1 MVQPTPG
8 QARDII
14 SLPGP
19 AASLE
24 LGPTL
29 ERVEQT
35 EREFRLK
42 TAPDGSGTSF
52 EIIVDAT
59 GSGPK
64 FRWVIFA
71 VRNVSQKPLSY
82 ILNTQRRGFSGSG
95 LYSPK
100 LGEKPLVNI
109 RASHGSQP
117 TIQENN
123 GGQRIVITVNPS
135 QTITYVAQVR
145 GRWPASLALWEAAAL
160 EERNTKEAFIKG
172 LLLGIAALIA
182 IYISTLFI
190 VRRKVI
196 FPVAAL
202 FAWSGVAF
210 LCGEFGFLPSTFGV
224 TSVSDE
230 KFRAVTEA
238 VMCFSLFGFLYSFL
252 DLRRS
257 TPVVGYAVLAILPLA
272 LAVIGLAATMPAL
285 GTAVARIGILAAVLG
300 GCVLVSRLARIGHLR
315 AQVIVPFWLFITLWS
330 LAAGAAAFGFLA
342 HNLTLPGLIA
352 GLAIVLLTLAITV
365 TQFAFTANLMSDGV
379 YEDSGRKALAL
390 AGSEQCVWDWHE
402 ERRKL
407 FIGRELEVVLG
418 LKSGHIRSGGP
429 EAWLQLIHPED
440 RSIYS
445 TAFAAAIE
453 QGHGP
458 FSVEFRLQRAD
469 GDYRWFILRGRAFPG
484 DDNRAQRLIGA
495 LADISTLKTSEERL
509 MQDAVH
515 DPLTSLPNRILF
527 QDRLEQ
533 VILRMALQDGVPLAV
548 FVIDIDRFKSVND
561 GLGHAVGD
569 SLLLEMSRRLKKLIG
584 PQDTLARLGGA
595 QFGVIA
601 LSASDAREITA
612 LAERIRRA
620 MGAPIIIS
628 PREVYLTASIGVAR
642 FGEAS
647 KSASDLLKDAE
658 IALHNAK
665 RQGKDKIEF
674 FRASMRDDRGVRV
687 SLESD
692 LRRALERR
700 EIEIAYQ
707 PIVRLADMKV
717 AGFEALMRWKH
728 PKLGLLAPSDF
739 IEIAEETGLIVEIGR
754 YVLEQATLQLGTWQR
769 AFTPTDPV
777 FVSINVSSRQLLTG
791 SLADDLRFVLE
802 RAELVPGTLKLEIT
816 ETLIMENPE
825 QSAKILRRLKEL
837 GASLSIDDFGTG
849 YSSLS
854 YLQRFPF
861 DTLKIDQ
868 SFIQTGGSGSTTTII
883 MESIIDLAE
892 KLGMEVVAEGAESAH
907 DVEILTEAGCDFAQ
921 GFYFG
926 QPMSSKEALDHF
938 AKRPAGLAAK
948 AKETA

>member
-1 MVQPTPG
+1 
-8 QARDII
+8 
-14 SLPGP
+14 
-19 AASLE
+19 
-24 LGPTL
+24 
-29 ERVEQT
+29 
-35 EREFRLK
+35 
-42 TAPDGSGTSF
+42 
-52 EIIVDAT
+52 
-59 GSGPK
+59 
-64 FRWVIFA
+64 
-71 VRNVSQKPLSY
+71 
-82 ILNTQRRGFSGSG
+82 
-95 LYSPK
+95 
-100 LGEKPLVNI
+100 
-109 RASHGSQP
+109 
-117 TIQENN
+117 
-123 GGQRIVITVNPS
+123 
-135 QTITYVAQVR
+135 
-145 GRWPASLALWEAAAL
+145 
-160 EERNTKEAFIKG
+160 
-172 LLLGIAALIA
+172 
-182 IYISTLFI
+182 
-190 VRRKVI
+190 
-196 FPVAAL
+196 
-202 FAWSGVAF
+202 
-210 LCGEFGFLPSTFGV
+210 
-224 TSVSDE
+224 
-230 KFRAVTEA
+230 
-238 VMCFSLFGFLYSFL
+238 
-252 DLRRS
+252 
-257 TPVVGYAVLAILPLA
+257 
-272 LAVIGLAATMPAL
+272 
-285 GTAVARIGILAAVLG
+285 
-300 GCVLVSRLARIGHLR
+300 
-315 AQVIVPFWLFITLWS
+315 
-330 LAAGAAAFGFLA
+330 
-342 HNLTLPGLIA
+342 
-352 GLAIVLLTLAITV
+352 
-365 TQFAFTANLMSDGV
+365 
-379 YEDSGRKALAL
+379 
-390 AGSEQCVWDWHE
+390 
-402 ERRKL
+402 
-407 FIGRELEVVLG
+407 
-418 LKSGHIRSGGP
+418 
-429 EAWLQLIHPED
+429 
-440 RSIYS
+440 
-445 TAFAAAIE
+445 
-453 QGHGP
+453 
-458 FSVEFRLQRAD
+458 
-469 GDYRWFILRGRAFPG
+469 
-484 DDNRAQRLIGA
+484 
-495 LADISTLKTSEERL
+495 
-509 MQDAVH
+509 
-515 DPLTSLPNRILF
+515 
-527 QDRLEQ
+527 
-533 VILRMALQDGVPLAV
+533 MALQDGVPLAV